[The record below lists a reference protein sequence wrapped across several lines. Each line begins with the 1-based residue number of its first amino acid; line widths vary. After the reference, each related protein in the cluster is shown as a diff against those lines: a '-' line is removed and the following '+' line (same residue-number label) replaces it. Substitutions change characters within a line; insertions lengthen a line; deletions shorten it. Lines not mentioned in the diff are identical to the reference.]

1 MLNPIDTYL
10 HIDTYWFD
18 TYWIILINI
27 YTSWYILIQIE
38 TYGNIWKDIDTHT
51 YTFTYTCA
59 CIHSIPLDSIRFHS
73 IPFHHI
79 TLVLHYWLV
88 VWNKILGV
96 IHPNWLSY
104 FSRWVETTNQISI
117 TDRQTDGRTDGRTDR
132 QTDRQ
137 TVVYPLVN
145 QQFAIEHGH
154 LYIVDFP
161 IENGESFHSYV
172 TNYQRVH
179 PIKITILLVKPPLNH
194 H

>member
-1 MLNPIDTYL
+1 M
-10 HIDTYWFD
+10 
-18 TYWIILINI
+18 
-27 YTSWYILIQIE
+27 E
-38 TYGNIWKDIDTHT
+38 TYGRILIHIHTHSHT
-51 YTFTYTCA
+51 RAHAF
-59 CIHSIPLDSIRFHS
+59 IRFHSIPFHS

-96 IHPNWLSY
+96 ILPNWLSY